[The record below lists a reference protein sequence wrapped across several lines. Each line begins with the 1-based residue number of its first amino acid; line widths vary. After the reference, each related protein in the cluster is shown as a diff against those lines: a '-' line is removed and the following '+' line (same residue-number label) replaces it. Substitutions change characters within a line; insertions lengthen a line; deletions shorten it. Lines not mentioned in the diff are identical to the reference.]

1 MADVKHTKFL
11 LVFAVPFYALY
22 GAWVL
27 IRAMFNLVCRSAWT
41 SKLTAGSLQC
51 PACGS
56 PNSMFG
62 RWECHAPGCGAIYL
76 GSVDRC
82 ERCRAG
88 ASFLPCGKCG
98 ASILL
103 RSGR

>member
-1 MADVKHTKFL
+1 MADAKHSKVL
-11 LVFAVPFYALY
+11 LVLAIPFYALY

-27 IRAMFNLVCRSAWT
+27 IRAMFHLVQWAAWT
-41 SKLTAGSLQC
+41 TKLTAGSLQC

-56 PNSMFG
+56 LNSMFG
-62 RWECHAPGCGAIYL
+62 RWECRAPGCGAIYL

-82 ERCRAG
+82 ERCHAG
-88 ASFLPCGKCG
+88 ASFFACGKCG

>member
-1 MADVKHTKFL
+1 MAGIKQSTFL
-11 LVFAVPFYALY
+11 FVLAIPFYALY

-27 IRAMFNLVCRSAWT
+27 VRATLHFARQAVWT
-41 SKLTAGSLQC
+41 SRLAAGYFQC

-56 PNSMFG
+56 SNSKFG
-62 RWECHAPGCGAIYL
+62 RWECRAPGCGAIYL

-82 ERCRAG
+82 ERCGAG
-88 ASFLPCGKCG
+88 ASFFPCEKCG

-103 RSGR
+103 RRGR

>member
-1 MADVKHTKFL
+1 MASTKQSAFL
-11 LVFAVPFYALY
+11 FALAIPLYALY

-27 IRAMFNLVCRSAWT
+27 IRAAFRFARWTVWT
-41 SKLTAGSLQC
+41 SKLMAGALSC

-62 RWECHAPGCGAIYL
+62 RWECRAPGCGAVYL

-82 ERCRAG
+82 ERCHAG
-88 ASFLPCGKCG
+88 ASFFPCEKCG
-98 ASILL
+98 ASISL
-103 RSGR
+103 RQGR

>member
-1 MADVKHTKFL
+1 MADIKRSKVL
-11 LVFAVPFYALY
+11 LVFAIPFYALY

-27 IRAMFNLVCRSAWT
+27 VYAMSNLVRWAVWT
-41 SKLTAGSLQC
+41 SKLTTGSLQC

-56 PNSMFG
+56 LNSMFG
-62 RWECHAPGCGAIYL
+62 RWECRAPGCGAIYL

-82 ERCRAG
+82 ERCHAG
-88 ASFLPCGKCG
+88 ASFFSCERCG

-103 RSGR
+103 RSAR

>member
-1 MADVKHTKFL
+1 MADFKRSGIL
-11 LVFAVPFYALY
+11 LLLAIPFYALY

-27 IRAMFNLVCRSAWT
+27 IRASFRLIGWAAWT

-62 RWECHAPGCGAIYL
+62 RWECRAPGCGAIYL

-82 ERCRAG
+82 ERCHAG
-88 ASFLPCGKCG
+88 ASFFSCERCG

-103 RSGR
+103 RSAR

>member
-1 MADVKHTKFL
+1 MADAKRSPFL
-11 LVFAVPFYALY
+11 LALAIPFYALY

-27 IRAMFNLVCRSAWT
+27 IRTMFHFVRWAAWT
-41 SKLTAGSLQC
+41 SKLTTGHLQC

-56 PNSMFG
+56 SNSIFG
-62 RWECHAPGCGAIYL
+62 RWECRAPGCGAIYL

-82 ERCRAG
+82 ERCHAG
-88 ASFLPCGKCG
+88 ASFFPCEKCG

-103 RSGR
+103 RPSR